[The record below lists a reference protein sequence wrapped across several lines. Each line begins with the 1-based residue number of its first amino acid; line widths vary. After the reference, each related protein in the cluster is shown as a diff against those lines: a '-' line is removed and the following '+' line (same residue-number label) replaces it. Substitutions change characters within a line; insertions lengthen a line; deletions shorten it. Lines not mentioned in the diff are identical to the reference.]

1 MDAYIL
7 ELKAISICYPLVL
20 RIPRRT
26 FLNDLLGFS
35 LGLG

>member
-1 MDAYIL
+1 MDAYTL
-7 ELKAISICYPLVL
+7 ELEAISICYPLL
-20 RIPRRT
+20 LETLRRT